1 MTVYAGNKVVIKIGG
16 SPIHTTETLM
26 LKSGNTYQISDQ
38 LKTIIDPN
46 KPVIVTGDGTF
57 KINYTKGLVDFD
69 KKQSIAPTID
79 YYYVP
84 TTKVAKGTKYS
95 LKKTAEPLDITE
107 FGDDFKRETKGL
119 TIGEGSFTF
128 LSMTDTYFD
137 DVFHDSSLFLM
148 EMYTNSE
155 DKNPQVFWATIDE
168 LTHDVD
174 VSNIQNKEVSFT
186 TFGEF

>member
-84 TTKVAKGTKYS
+84 TTKVAKGTKYN

-107 FGDDFKRETKGL
+107 FGDDFKREIKGL
-119 TIGEGSFTF
+119 TTGEGGFTF
-128 LSMTDTYFD
+128 LDVEDTYFD
-137 DVFHDSSLFLM
+137 DVFESNQLFLL
-148 EMYTNSE
+148 EMYTN
-155 DKNPQVFWATIDE
+155 DNDQNPQVMWATINE
-168 LTHDVD
+168 LIHEADVKD
-174 VSNIQNKEVSFT
+174 IQNKQVSFT
-186 TFGEF
+186 TFGDF